1 MKKTDYRKALDK
13 VSCSDDFRRQ
23 LSEKLSQELQGSDEY
38 TDVITHVEKA
48 EPRKIGY
55 SVAAI
60 AACAVLCTGIAA
72 VYRNAT
78 TPPDTLESGISS
90 SESVIRPVGTA
101 PDMNT
106 VLDELYGREIT
117 ANSGFFSHIYASGDD
132 YSSETY
138 EYVDDNNT
146 FKTLSP
152 LTGKT
157 LLDYLSHEEWDKWI
171 LEDDELTD
179 DVKDRICSEYLRFAC
194 DNYEIYI
201 YESSYIELRIN
212 DSANAPASVFYGLPD
227 NWGIYE
233 IYLELYN
240 GFSPPLDNFY
250 NADIAVNYEGGTL
263 TLTEEQKNQIR
274 AILTKYDW
282 VPSRASVGSMTPLG
296 IQLTVGDKTS
306 YLNLNGTV
314 EYYENGYDIFA
325 EERQRPTRQ
334 YVQTVELK
342 EQIKEI
348 IEPSCNPIATKSLA
362 DCEMKIRYGSG
373 DYIAVSSDE
382 NKEKLIRA
390 MYNVTWEPTNSLQP
404 TFDIDNSLVLQL
416 NENGEES
423 YFFLNSNI
431 EYRMGDIAQSYIL
444 PDSFRNT
451 VLGVYCSEISEP
463 VFLNLAERAPTYLGE
478 KLTESQTLELQELL
492 SRCNWS
498 DTVVTDKSD
507 ITLNHDTAATLKL
520 GSGPIYLQF
529 FDNGYVRCFSPEAA
543 ISDSLFKQTEVTT
556 SAAKGIIT
564 ADFDY
569 SAAAKKQIN
578 LLPISPFLSV
588 YYEDTQLLFITND
601 SQYSSESTI
610 LNLDPS
616 QGSDLWTILSEA
628 DYEFAE
634 NTDFKYE
641 NFYQL
646 SYTDHQYRNPI
657 TFNED
662 GYVYFSTDD
671 HNYIRFTVRMSE
683 SDTESLNSF
692 LKALKENQ

>member
-1 MKKTDYRKALDK
+1 MKKTDYQKALDK
-13 VSCSDDFRRQ
+13 IKCSESFRSQ
-23 LSEKLSQELQGSDEY
+23 LSVKLSKEPETSEEY
-38 TDVITHVEKA
+38 ADIITDVEMAK
-48 EPRKIGY
+48 PQKIGY
-55 SVAAI
+55 SAAAI
-60 AACAVLCTGIAA
+60 AACAAICVGIAT
-72 VYRNAT
+72 VYKNASDSPNT
-78 TPPDTLESGISS
+78 YDSNISA
-90 SESVIRPVGTA
+90 SEVEVRPVDTA

-106 VLDELYGREIT
+106 VLDELYGLEIT
-117 ANSGFFSHIYASGDD
+117 ANLGFFSHTYTCGDD
-132 YSSETY
+132 YSSDLY
-138 EYVDDNNT
+138 EYVDDSSTYKN
-146 FKTLSP
+146 LSP
-152 LTGKT
+152 LTAKT
-157 LLDYLSHEEWDKWI
+157 VLDYLSYEEWDKWI

-179 DVKDRICSEYLRFAC
+179 EIKDQICSEYVRFGC

-201 YESSYIELRIN
+201 YESSYVELRIN
-212 DSANAPASVFYGLPD
+212 DSADAQTSVFYDFPD
-227 NWGIYE
+227 NWEIYE
-233 IYLELYN
+233 IYIELYN
-240 GFSPPLDNFY
+240 GSSPPLDNFY
-250 NADIAVNYEGGTL
+250 HADIAVNYEGGTL

-282 VPSRASVGSMTPLG
+282 VPSNASVGSMTPLG

-314 EYYENGYDIFA
+314 EYYEDGYDMFA
-325 EERQRPTRQ
+325 EEYQPPTLK
-334 YVQTVELK
+334 YIQTLEIK

-348 IEPSCNPIATKSLA
+348 IEPSCNPIAMKSLP

-373 DYIAVSSDE
+373 DYITVSTEE

-390 MYNVTWEPTNSLQP
+390 LYNVTWEPTDSQQLMV
-404 TFDIDNSLVLQL
+404 DIDNSLILQL
-416 NENGEES
+416 IENGEES
-423 YFFLNSNI
+423 YFFLNNNI

-444 PDSFRNT
+444 PDNFRNT

-463 VFLNLAERAPTYLGE
+463 VFINISERAPTYLGE
-478 KLTESQTLELQELL
+478 ELTEAQTLKLQELL
-492 SRCNWS
+492 GKCNWS

-507 ITLNHDTAATLKL
+507 ITLNHDTAVTLKL

-543 ISDSLFKQTEVTT
+543 ISDSLFKQTEFTT
-556 SAAKGIIT
+556 SEAKEIIT

-569 SAAAKKQIN
+569 SAAAIGQIN

-601 SQYSSESTI
+601 SQYESDSTVI
-610 LNLDPS
+610 AIDLT
-616 QGSDLWTILSEA
+616 QGIELWTILSEA
-628 DYEFAE
+628 EYEYAE
-634 NTDFKYE
+634 NTDFEYE

-646 SYTDHQYRNPI
+646 SFTDHQYRNPI

-683 SDTESLNSF
+683 SDTEALNSF
-692 LKALKENQ
+692 LQTLKEN